1 MSGMDERRQ
10 TYVVIGGVAG
20 GASAAARLRRLDEQ
34 AGIVVFERSGNV
46 SFANCGLPYHLSGEI
61 AERRSLLLQTPESLR
76 ANFDLDVR
84 VLHEVTSIDPSVQR
98 LTGRDLRSGDEFA
111 LHYDALVLSP
121 GASPIRPPIPG
132 AERGL
137 TLRDVE
143 DLDRISSVVAGA
155 RSAVIVGGGFVGLE
169 MAENLRGRGLDVTV
183 VELAPQVLA
192 PIDAEM
198 VTYVHDEL
206 LANGVA
212 LRLGHSVSSL
222 TDDAAVLDDGEVL
235 AADVVIFAI
244 GVRPETTLARGA
256 GLAIGER
263 GGIVVD
269 ASLQTSDPHIWAVG
283 DATEKSD
290 SVLGGGA
297 LVPLANLAN
306 RQGRRAADA
315 IVGVSQPFTASH
327 SSAVVRVFGLTVA
340 VTGANERRLRAAG
353 HEVLALHTHPGSHAG
368 YFPGSETMHL
378 KLLVDPAD
386 GRILG
391 AQGVG
396 RDGIDKRID
405 VISTAMTGG
414 LTAPQL
420 ADLELAYAPM
430 YGSAKDPVNMLGYI
444 AENVLLDGEPVVA
457 WHELTQRQADG
468 WLVVDVRQP
477 AEVADG
483 AIAGAI
489 NIPLDQLRGR
499 LDELEGRRVVCA
511 CAVGQRGHAA
521 TRLLRQHGID
531 AANLIG
537 GYRTFGAAT
546 RGAEVSI
553 AAT

>member
-1 MSGMDERRQ
+1 
-10 TYVVIGGVAG
+10 VVIGGVAG

-34 AGIVVFERSGNV
+34 AEIVVIERSGNV
-46 SFANCGLPYHLSGEI
+46 SFANCGLPYHLSGAI

-84 VLHEVTSIDPSVQR
+84 VLHEVTAIDPAARVVSG
-98 LTGRDLRSGDEFA
+98 TDLRTGGTFS
-111 LHYDALVLSP
+111 LQYDALVLSP

-132 AERGL
+132 SERGL

-143 DLDRISSVVAGA
+143 DLDRIGAAVTGA

-169 MAENLRGRGLDVTV
+169 MAENLRERGLDVTI

-192 PIDAEM
+192 PVDAEM
-198 VTYVHDEL
+198 VAYVHDEL
-206 LANGVA
+206 LAHDVA
-212 LRLGHSVSSL
+212 LRLGHSVVEL
-222 TDDAAVLDDGEVL
+222 TASEAVLDDGERL
-235 AADVVIFAI
+235 PADLVIFAI
-244 GVRPETTLARGA
+244 GVRPETTLARAA
-256 GLAIGER
+256 GLSIGER

-269 ASLQTSDPHIWAVG
+269 EHLRTSDPHVWAVG

-306 RQGRRAADA
+306 RQGRRAADS
-315 IVGVSQPFTASH
+315 IVGTSQPFTASH

-368 YFPGSETMHL
+368 YFPGAETMHL

-405 VISTAMTGG
+405 VISTAMSGG
-414 LTAPQL
+414 ITAPGL

-430 YGSAKDPVNMLGYI
+430 YGSAKDPVNLLGYL

-457 WHELTQRQADG
+457 WHELAQRQADG

-477 AEVADG
+477 AEVAAEPIDG
-483 AIAGAI
+483 AV
-489 NIPLDQLRGR
+489 NIPLDQLRDRLGELAGR
-499 LDELEGRRVVCA
+499 QVVCA

-537 GYRTFGAAT
+537 GYRTLGAAIRT
-546 RGAEVSI
+546 AVGTVAPAR
-553 AAT
+553 

>member
-1 MSGMDERRQ
+1 MDGVR

-20 GASAAARLRRLDEQ
+20 GASAAARLRRLDE
-34 AGIVVFERSGNV
+34 AAHIVVLERSGHV
-46 SFANCGLPYHLSGEI
+46 SFANCGLPYHLSGAI
-61 AERRSLLLQTPESLR
+61 AERAALLLQTPASLR

-84 VLHEVTSIDPSVQR
+84 VRHEVTGIDAAAR
-98 LTGRDLRSGDEFA
+98 LVTGTDLATGTPFTVA
-111 LHYDALVLSP
+111 YDALVLSP

-143 DLDRISSVVAGA
+143 DLDRIVAGAADA

-169 MAENLRGRGLDVTV
+169 VAENLRERGLDVTI

-192 PIDAEM
+192 PVDAEM
-198 VTYVHDEL
+198 VAYVHDEL
-206 LANGVA
+206 RAHGVA
-212 LRLGHSVSSL
+212 LRLGRSVVEL
-222 TDDAAVLDDGEVL
+222 TATAAVLDDGEAVP
-235 AADVVIFAI
+235 ADLVVFAI
-244 GVRPETTLARGA
+244 GVRPETTLARAA
-256 GLAIGER
+256 GLAIGSR

-269 ASLQTSDPHIWAVG
+269 EELRTSDAHVWAVG
-283 DATEKSD
+283 DATEKAD
-290 SVLGGGA
+290 AVLGGA
-297 LVPLANLAN
+297 SLVPLANLAN

-315 IVGVSQPFTASH
+315 IVGRAQPFAATH
-327 SSAVVRVFGLTVA
+327 STAVVRVFGLTVA

-353 HEVLALHTHPGSHAG
+353 HDVLALHTHPGSHAG

-414 LTAPQL
+414 LTAPLL

-430 YGSAKDPVNMLGYI
+430 YGSAKDPVNMLGYL

-457 WHELTQRQADG
+457 WHELDARTADG

-477 AEVADG
+477 AEVAHG
-483 AIAGAI
+483 AIPGAV
-489 NIPLDQLRGR
+489 NIPLDELRGR
-499 LDELEGRRVVCA
+499 LDELRGRRVVCA

-521 TRLLRQHGID
+521 TRLLRQHGIE

-537 GYRTFGAAT
+537 GYRTFDAAGRAAT
-546 RGAEVSI
+546 TPGG
-553 AAT
+553 

>member
-1 MSGMDERRQ
+1 M
-10 TYVVIGGVAG
+10 VIGGVAG

-34 AGIVVFERSGNV
+34 AEIVVFERSGHV
-46 SFANCGLPYHLSGEI
+46 SFANCGLPYHLSGAI
-61 AERRSLLLQTPESLR
+61 AERRSLLLQSPESLR

-84 VLHEVTSIDPSVQR
+84 VLHEVTGIDRDARVV
-98 LTGRDLRSGDEFA
+98 TGTDLGAGEPFR

-143 DLDRISSVVAGA
+143 DLDRIGAAVAGA
-155 RSAVIVGGGFVGLE
+155 RSAVIIGGGFVGLE
-169 MAENLRGRGLDVTV
+169 VAENLCERGLAVTI

-206 LANGVA
+206 VA
-212 LRLGHSVSSL
+212 HGIVLRLGHSVTEL
-222 TDDAAVLDDGEVL
+222 TATAAVLDDGESID
-235 AADVVIFAI
+235 ADLVIFAI
-244 GVRPETTLARGA
+244 GVRPETTLARTA
-256 GLAIGER
+256 GLEIGPR

-269 ASLQTSDPHIWAVG
+269 DTLRTSDPHIWAVG
-283 DATEKSD
+283 DATEKAD
-290 SVLGGGA
+290 SVLGGAA

-315 IVGVSQPFTASH
+315 IAGRPQPFAAAH
-327 SSAVVRVFGLTVA
+327 SAAVVRVFGLTVA

-353 HEVLALHTHPGSHAG
+353 HDVLALHTHANSHAG
-368 YFPGSETMHL
+368 YFPGAETMHL

-405 VISTAMTGG
+405 VISTAMSGG
-414 LTAPQL
+414 ITAPQL

-430 YGSAKDPVNMLGYI
+430 YGSAKDPVNMLGYL

-457 WHELTQRQADG
+457 WHELADRQRDG

-477 AEVADG
+477 SEVADG
-483 AIAGAI
+483 AIDGAV

-499 LDELEGRRVVCA
+499 LGELAGRRVVCA

-521 TRLLRQHGID
+521 TRLLRQHGIE

-537 GYRTFGAAT
+537 GYRTLEAAT
-546 RGAEVSI
+546 R
-553 AAT
+553 ATVPAVAVTA

>member
-1 MSGMDERRQ
+1 MNENTVRR

-34 AGIVVFERSGNV
+34 AEIIVFERSGNV
-46 SFANCGLPYHLSGEI
+46 SFANCGLPYHLSGAIEK
-61 AERRSLLLQTPESLR
+61 RGSLLLQTPESLR

-84 VLHEVTSIDPSVQR
+84 VMHEITGIDADAQLVTG
-98 LTGRDLRSGDEFA
+98 TDLRDGSAFA
-111 LHYDALVLSP
+111 VHYDALVLSP

-143 DLDRISSVVAGA
+143 DLDRISGAVAGA
-155 RSAVIVGGGFVGLE
+155 QSAVIVGGGFVGLE
-169 MAENLRGRGLDVTV
+169 VAENLRERGLGVTI

-192 PIDAEM
+192 PVDAEM
-198 VTYVHDEL
+198 VSYVHDEL
-206 LANGVA
+206 RAHGVQ
-212 LRLGHSVSSL
+212 LRLGRSV
-222 TDDAAVLDDGEVL
+222 TEVTPTTAVLDDGEAV
-235 AADVVIFAI
+235 AADVVVFAI
-244 GVRPETTLARGA
+244 GVRPETTLARAA
-256 GLAIGER
+256 GLAIGDR

-269 ASLQTSDPHIWAVG
+269 DALRTSDQHIWAVG
-283 DATEKSD
+283 DATEKTD
-290 SVLGGGA
+290 SVLGGAA

-315 IVGVSQPFTASH
+315 IVGTSQPFAATH

-340 VTGANERRLRAAG
+340 VTGANERRLRATG
-353 HEVLALHTHPGSHAG
+353 HDVLALHTHAGSHAG
-368 YFPGSETMHL
+368 YFPGAETMHL

-405 VISTAMTGG
+405 IISTAMSGG
-414 LTAPQL
+414 ITAPQL

-457 WHELTQRQADG
+457 WHELAQRQTDG

-477 AEVADG
+477 SEVAEG
-483 AIAGAI
+483 AIEGAL
-489 NIPLDQLRGR
+489 NIPLDQLRDR
-499 LDELEGRRVVCA
+499 LDELAGRRVVCA

-537 GYRTFGAAT
+537 GYRTLGAAT
-546 RGAEVSI
+546 R
-553 AAT
+553 

>member
-1 MSGMDERRQ
+1 MSDGERRP

-34 AGIVVFERSGNV
+34 AEIVVLERSGNV
-46 SFANCGLPYHLSGEI
+46 SFANCGLPYHLSGAI
-61 AERRSLLLQTPESLR
+61 AERGSLLLQTPASLR

-84 VLHEVTSIDPSVQR
+84 VHHEVTAIDAASQTVSGTD
-98 LTGRDLRSGDEFA
+98 LDTGCPFTFR
-111 LHYDALVLSP
+111 YDALVLSP

-132 AERGL
+132 AERGM

-143 DLDRISSVVAGA
+143 DLDRIASATSSA
-155 RSAVIVGGGFVGLE
+155 RSAVVVGGGFVGLE
-169 MAENLRGRGLDVTV
+169 VAENLRERGLAVTI

-192 PIDAEM
+192 PVDAEM

-206 LANGVA
+206 VA
-212 LRLGHSVSSL
+212 HGIELRLGRSVTEL
-222 TDDAAVLDDGEVL
+222 GPATATLDDGSTL
-235 AADVVIFAI
+235 AADLVIFAI
-244 GVRPETTLARGA
+244 GVRPETTLARSA
-256 GLAIGER
+256 GLELGPR
-263 GGIVVD
+263 GGIAVD
-269 ASLQTSDPHIWAVG
+269 DALRTSDPHVWAVG
-283 DATEKSD
+283 DATEKED
-290 SVLGGGA
+290 AILGGAA

-315 IVGVSQPFTASH
+315 IVGRAQPFVASH
-327 SSAVVRVFGLTVA
+327 TAAVVRVFGLTIA

-353 HEVLALHTHPGSHAG
+353 HDVLALHTHAGSHAG
-368 YFPGSETMHL
+368 YFPGAETMHL

-405 VISTAMTGG
+405 VISTAMSGG
-414 LTAPQL
+414 ITAPQL

-430 YGSAKDPVNMLGYI
+430 YGSAKDPVNMLGYL

-457 WHELTQRQADG
+457 WHELAERRREG
-468 WLVVDVRQP
+468 WIVIDVRQP

-483 AIAGAI
+483 PIDGAV
-489 NIPLDQLRGR
+489 NIPLDQLRSR
-499 LDELEGRRVVCA
+499 LAELEARRVVCA

-537 GYRTFGAAT
+537 GYRTYEAAS
-546 RGAEVSI
+546 RSVPAR
-553 AAT
+553 